1 MVANT
6 QIIFAKVPTTF
17 PEAGEHMVINK
28 SEIDLEAEIPQG
40 AILVKTL
47 CLSVD
52 PYMRGRMRDASVQSY
67 SPAFPLNQP
76 MSGHIVG
83 EVLKSNNDKFNV
95 GDYVYGM
102 GAFAE
107 YTVVPE
113 AYLGYLE
120 VRNEIK
126 TSGLPITNYVGV
138 LGMPGMTAYVG

>member
-1 MVANT
+1 MVSNT
-6 QIIFAKVPTTF
+6 SVIFAKVPVTF
-17 PEAGEHMVINK
+17 PEVGEHMVVKK

-52 PYMRGRMRDASVQSY
+52 PYMRARMRDASVESY
-67 SPAFPLNQP
+67 SPAFPLGQP
-76 MSGHIVG
+76 MSGHVVA
-83 EVLKSNNDKFNV
+83 EVLKSNNAKFTA
-95 GDYVYGM
+95 GDYVYGL
-102 GAFAE
+102 GAFSE

-113 AYLGYLE
+113 AYSAYLE

>member
-6 QIIFAKVPTTF
+6 KIIFAKVPTTF
-17 PEAGEHMVINK
+17 PVVGEHMVVEK
-28 SEIDLEAEIPQG
+28 SEIDLDAEIPQG

-47 CLSVD
+47 VLSVD

-76 MSGHIVG
+76 MAGHVVA
-83 EVLKSNNDKFNV
+83 EVVKSNNDKFTV
-95 GDYVYGM
+95 GDLVYGL
-102 GAFAE
+102 GAFSE
-107 YTVVPE
+107 YALVPE
-113 AYLGYLE
+113 AYAAYLE

-126 TSGLPITNYVGV
+126 TSGLPISNYVGV